1 MSLYIGNQRITS
13 VQKVAMLGADKDLSN
28 LSDTGNAKLLYE
40 PFIINNGSVSS
51 AGANDTLTSSGSILT
66 CAPCTITSCDGRSF
80 TDTTSAAYDVS
91 SESNGTYYVFK
102 DVTDGSLALI
112 PNFSISKTTP
122 ATPATDDYWLDN
134 SVLPSTLKYYNS
146 SSQWVVDNDLVC
158 LGYCTVTS
166 GTISSIY
173 NYDFNFKSQWVSR
186 GATLAQG
193 ATYPKSANTIHDMS
207 SYLPNDGY
215 DYEVAI
221 TASCTTGSTSGNY
234 LYVQI
239 STDILLSSVFVC
251 GQRARTAATYSSGGS
266 VIVPVGAGR
275 QIVSRYNANY
285 TGTYNMYARGYRRIG
300 IGK

>member
-13 VQKVAMLGADKDLSN
+13 VQSVAMLGADKDLSN
-28 LSDTGNAKLLYE
+28 LSDTGNARLQYE
-40 PFIINNGSVSS
+40 PFIINNGSVTSGS
-51 AGANDTLTSSGSILT
+51 NNTLTYLGSVLN

-80 TDTTSAAYDVS
+80 TDNTSASYDVS

-112 PNFSISKTTP
+112 PNFSISKTVP
-122 ATPATDDYWLDN
+122 ATPATNDYWLNN
-134 SVLPSTLKYYNS
+134 SMTPSVLKYYNS
-146 SSQWVVDNDLVC
+146 TDWVTDNDLVC

-166 GTISSIY
+166 GAVSSIY
-173 NYDFNFKSQWVSR
+173 NYDFNFKSQWVYR
-186 GATLAQG
+186 NATLAQS

-239 STDILLSSVFVC
+239 STDIILAAVFVC
-251 GQRARTAATYSSGGS
+251 GQRARTAATYTSGGS

-275 QIVSRYNANY
+275 QVVSRYNASYN
-285 TGTYNMYARGYRRIG
+285 GTYNMYARGYRRIG